1 VGWWAT
7 AGVSRHPDRQ
17 GYAAAIGEL
26 AQLNA
31 KVLSAA
37 ARLKS
42 VTIEALLAKS
52 DLEVGIEAV
61 AIDWA
66 GPGVEA

>member
-1 VGWWAT
+1 
-7 AGVSRHPDRQ
+7 
-17 GYAAAIGEL
+17 
-26 AQLNA
+26 
-31 KVLSAA
+31 VLSAA